1 MYEKRVLNSHMSE
14 EEINKFLLEMM
25 NDNSQYVY
33 CHQHIEREEKTN

>member
-1 MYEKRVLNSHMSE
+1 MSE

-33 CHQHIEREEKTN
+33 CHQHIEREEKQIDKDRVWCKY